1 MSGDSYNLRANSW
14 YRNNGASP
22 ASPVSPISS
31 ILSALAGGISAAS
44 GGKATAA
51 TLLSNNTLD
60 PAVGNFLSNQTPIST
75 RPKAF
80 LNWILFDEQFKYV
93 SGGFDQ
99 VGNDQEFKTH
109 TQTALPITR
118 NGYLYVYVSNE
129 TPNIDVFFDNVQ
141 ITHIRGPLT
150 EETHYYPFGGTLSAI
165 SSKAA
170 GNLSNKYQYNGG
182 NELQNKEFSDG
193 SGLELYDAVH
203 RLYDPQLGRFF
214 QIDKLAELGID
225 FTPYGFARN
234 NPIRMNDPLGLKE
247 DTLNGTSPEVIVHTS
262 KKKVASKQLNQ
273 MDYGQIAAWID
284 MRTKRGDGA
293 ETIGNWALNNPYLTP
308 NTLDKILDANSSAA
322 RVIREAQDEAW
333 KAEGELY
340 KFFLTSILLTA
351 GGELLMLAE
360 FGEGATIAGE
370 VTNGIVESANN
381 SKVVGNLL
389 KGFTRHGINQSITRG
404 FKAADILKIIREGK
418 VVQAM
423 GRYGSQLR
431 YSLGGNTVVINAQ
444 GKVVSVFS
452 EAVKN
457 GGKFIPF

>member
-170 GNLSNKYQYNGG
+170 
-182 NELQNKEFSDG
+182 
-193 SGLELYDAVH
+193 
-203 RLYDPQLGRFF
+203 
-214 QIDKLAELGID
+214 
-225 FTPYGFARN
+225 
-234 NPIRMNDPLGLKE
+234 
-247 DTLNGTSPEVIVHTS
+247 
-262 KKKVASKQLNQ
+262 
-273 MDYGQIAAWID
+273 
-284 MRTKRGDGA
+284 
-293 ETIGNWALNNPYLTP
+293 
-308 NTLDKILDANSSAA
+308 
-322 RVIREAQDEAW
+322 
-333 KAEGELY
+333 
-340 KFFLTSILLTA
+340 
-351 GGELLMLAE
+351 
-360 FGEGATIAGE
+360 
-370 VTNGIVESANN
+370 
-381 SKVVGNLL
+381 
-389 KGFTRHGINQSITRG
+389 
-404 FKAADILKIIREGK
+404 
-418 VVQAM
+418 
-423 GRYGSQLR
+423 
-431 YSLGGNTVVINAQ
+431 
-444 GKVVSVFS
+444 
-452 EAVKN
+452 
-457 GGKFIPF
+457 